1 MVSSETVLLAH
12 LLRRAGFS
20 ATPQELEIAQNKG
33 YDQTL
38 EDLLNPGAPQDI
50 PQDLIRRLHVDQS
63 ELRQAGSA
71 GANWLYRMITTN
83 NPLEEKLTL
92 FWHGLFATGY
102 TKLNNARSL
111 LNQIDMFRTHGLGKF
126 SELLIELS
134 KDPAMLLWLD
144 NNENHD
150 GAINEN
156 YGRELL
162 ELFSMGIGS
171 YSEHDIKECA
181 RAFTGWTLA
190 NVEYMS
196 TRAMKDSIWPYGRI
210 AWHFEYRQDDHDYG
224 EKSFLGETG
233 DFNGEDI
240 VDIIAR
246 QQATARFICWRLF
259 LFFAADEVNEEGE
272 RVIQEMMASYFES
285 NSEIRSVLRTL
296 FNSSYFKS
304 KKARFAHMKGPVELV
319 VGGLRFAG
327 SYDKRPVLGVETIAQ
342 QTFFMGQGLLMPP
355 TVEGWHEGDE
365 WVDSGALVERINF
378 VSNEMRNVNHPG
390 IRYIIDHL
398 STLNGGRISPQ
409 DLVDNCL
416 QLVGQLEAAESTRH
430 GLIEYV
436 SKEGPVNLL
445 DPELSETSA
454 TRVGDLLGLIAS
466 TREFQLA

>member
-12 LLRRAGFS
+12 LLRRAGFG

-38 EDLLNPGAPQDI
+38 EALLNPGPAQDI

-63 ELRQAGSA
+63 ELRQPGSA

-190 NVEYMS
+190 NVEYM
-196 TRAMKDSIWPYGRI
+196 
-210 AWHFEYRQDDHDYG
+210 
-224 EKSFLGETG
+224 
-233 DFNGEDI
+233 
-240 VDIIAR
+240 
-246 QQATARFICWRLF
+246 
-259 LFFAADEVNEEGE
+259 
-272 RVIQEMMASYFES
+272 
-285 NSEIRSVLRTL
+285 
-296 FNSSYFKS
+296 
-304 KKARFAHMKGPVELV
+304 
-319 VGGLRFAG
+319 
-327 SYDKRPVLGVETIAQ
+327 
-342 QTFFMGQGLLMPP
+342 
-355 TVEGWHEGDE
+355 
-365 WVDSGALVERINF
+365 
-378 VSNEMRNVNHPG
+378 
-390 IRYIIDHL
+390 L
-398 STLNGGRISPQ
+398 S
-409 DLVDNCL
+409 
-416 QLVGQLEAAESTRH
+416 
-430 GLIEYV
+430 LIH
-436 SKEGPVNLL
+436 
-445 DPELSETSA
+445 
-454 TRVGDLLGLIAS
+454 I
-466 TREFQLA
+466 